1 MKKQIILVL
10 LITSLLLLSSCTIQ
24 LPAPIIEQSNS
35 SEVQQAASSNESQTN
50 EVSAPTPEPTQEFV
64 DNENNTTASSAVTPN
79 PNAVKH
85 DDILGLWYLV
95 VWEDVNIDNG
105 DMVFYDITKNMM
117 NVSIY
122 TNTPAY
128 GDFNYTYQNGDI
140 DFGNGAYEV
149 VLDNGVLVFI
159 SRTSGKMI
167 VFQPITET
175 EIKNMTGSSNADTSS
190 WEIITPEPVGSAF
203 EIIPTEPSNRTG
215 YPFLDGEVKYNV
227 PEGDMLSILTSKTWR
242 TYGYQW
248 DDGSIVHD
256 FAMYNEFQFNSD
268 YSFNHQT
275 TFGANPG
282 LFEVYGVGL
291 ELFYSDGSMQYYREV
306 FIVENQSTGYSY
318 LFMEDPEA
326 GYEGCYIIFEGY

>member
-10 LITSLLLLSSCTIQ
+10 LVALLVLSSACTIQ
-24 LPAPIIEQSNS
+24 LPAPIVEQADPND
-35 SEVQQAASSNESQTN
+35 QQAAQNNSNDNQQASN
-50 EVSAPTPEPTQEFV
+50 PTPEPTQEFV
-64 DNENNTTASSAVTPN
+64 ENDGGATAHAQATPN
-79 PNAVKH
+79 PNMATH
-85 DDILGLWYLV
+85 DDMIGLWYLV
-95 VWEDVNIDNG
+95 VWEDVNMDNS
-105 DMVFYDITKNMM
+105 DLVFYDITKSMM
-117 NVSIY
+117 NVSIH
-122 TNTPAY
+122 TNTPSY
-128 GDFNYTYQNGDI
+128 GDFNYTYQNGNV

-149 VLDNGVLVFI
+149 ILDNGVLVLM
-159 SRTSGKMI
+159 SKSTGKTI
-167 VFQPITET
+167 VFQPITEA
-175 EIKNMTGSSNADTSS
+175 EAKSLAGSSNTDTSS
-190 WEIITPEPVGSAF
+190 WEIVTPEPAGTTI
-203 EIIPTEPSNRTG
+203 EIMPTGPSNRTG
-215 YPFLDGEVKYNV
+215 YPFYDGEITYNV
-227 PEGDMLSILTSKTWR
+227 AESELVSELTNKTWR

-306 FIVENQSTGYSY
+306 FIIENQSNGYSY

-326 GYEGCYIIFEGY
+326 GYEGCYTIFEGY